1 MHAIILFY
9 PFTFTYDFYG
19 FDVSDDIITYNT
31 DSEDSCASSPCTD
44 PNNYCVNGEG
54 DSFECVC
61 NTGFTM
67 TNGICMGK
75 KFLNQSN

>member
-1 MHAIILFY
+1 MIS
-9 PFTFTYDFYG
+9 YG
-19 FDVSDDIITYNT
+19 FDVSDDIITYTYNT

-44 PNNYCVNGEG
+44 SNNYCVDGEG
-54 DSFECVC
+54 GSFECVC